1 MNQKLI
7 PIKGSE
13 CSFSIVRR
21 RVAIAPNPKNKSGF
35 SYENQF
41 DFEATRQE
49 FLSMV
54 GSVPATP
61 GALVVYK
68 KFGDMLIPVEVLRCD
83 ENLRQT
89 FSRPKGDI
97 HRFHLFLHY
106 LNDGYDAVV
115 VQLARP
121 AS

>member
-1 MNQKLI
+1 MNQKLL

-13 CSFSIVRR
+13 RSLSFVRR

-35 SYENQF
+35 SYENQI
-41 DFEATRQE
+41 DLEATRVVY
-49 FLSMV
+49 LSMV
-54 GSVPATP
+54 GSIPATP
-61 GALVVYK
+61 GSLVVYK

-83 ENLRQT
+83 ENLRQK
-89 FSRPKGDI
+89 FSRPKGDV
-97 HRFHLFLHY
+97 HRFHLLLHY
-106 LNDGYDAVV
+106 LNEGFDAVV